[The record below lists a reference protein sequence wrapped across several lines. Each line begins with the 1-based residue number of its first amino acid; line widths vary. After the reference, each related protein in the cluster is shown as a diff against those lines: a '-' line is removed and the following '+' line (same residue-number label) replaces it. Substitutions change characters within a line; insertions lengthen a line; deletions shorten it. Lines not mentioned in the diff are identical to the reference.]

1 MDKTTCYCGSL
12 TDYQNCCACFLEGKE
27 NAPSAEAL
35 MRSRYTA
42 YVLCKVAY
50 LIETTHPKKRY
61 LHNRKDIENWSLE
74 NKWIKLEILETSE
87 TKVVFKAYYL
97 DGNMQSQVH
106 YESSKFEFLEGSWY
120 YVEGKFL

>member
-1 MDKTTCYCGSL
+1 MDNSSCYCGGPKN
-12 TDYQNCCACFLEGKE
+12 YKNCCGRYLEGSEK
-27 NAPSAEAL
+27 ALDAVVL

-42 YVLCKVAY
+42 YVLCKSAY

-61 LHNRKDIENWSLE
+61 LHNRRDIENWSLE
-74 NKWIKLEILETSE
+74 NKWLNLEILETSE
-87 TKVVFKAYYL
+87 TNVVFKAYYL

-106 YESSKFEFLEGSWY
+106 YESSKFEFLQGSWY

>member
-1 MDKTTCYCGSL
+1 MDKIKCFCGSL
-12 TDYQNCCACFLEGKE
+12 TDYQNCCGSYLEGRQ

-42 YVLCKVAY
+42 YVLCKSAY

-61 LHNRKDIENWSLE
+61 LHNKKDIEAWALE
-74 NKWIKLEILETSE
+74 NKWLKLEMLETSE
-87 TKVVFKAYYL
+87 TNVVFKAYFL
-97 DGNMQSQVH
+97 DGNLQSQVH
-106 YESSKFEFLEGSWY
+106 YESSKFEFLQGSWY